1 MDDMRVGARVR
12 AVRLRLG
19 WRQEDVADKA
29 KVSRYTVLRVEH
41 GRFDS
46 LDLSTIRSVLRTL
59 EIDLDLVPRWHG
71 GDIDRLVDEGHA
83 LLAGVLT
90 SILIADGWLVHP
102 EVSFSQYGERGS
114 IDLLA
119 WHPATRTLL
128 VIEIKSSLNNVQETL
143 RRQDAK
149 VRLAARIARE
159 RFGWDARATAS
170 MLAMPDTT
178 TSRRRAER
186 HNRVLGQVFA
196 VRGREARAWLKAPIG
211 APGLL
216 LFLADVRPTHLRH
229 EIAPRKRVRRPKSQP
244 SSPTSGTGS
253 TSGAGERQRTA

>member
-1 MDDMRVGARVR
+1 MDDTRVGARVR

-29 KVSRYTVLRVEH
+29 NVSRYTVLRVEH

-46 LDLSTIRSVLRTL
+46 LEVSTIRAVLRVL
-59 EIDLDLVPRWHG
+59 EIDLDLVARWHG

-83 LLAGVLT
+83 LLAGAVT
-90 SILIADGWLVHP
+90 AVLIADGWLVQP
-102 EVSFSQYGERGS
+102 EVSFSVYGERGS

-128 VIEIKSSLNNVQETL
+128 VIEIKTSLNNVEETL

-149 VRLAARIARE
+149 VRLAARVAHE
-159 RFGWDARATAS
+159 RFGWEARATAS
-170 MLAMPDTT
+170 LLAMPDTT
-178 TSRRRAER
+178 TSRRRVER
-186 HNRVLGQVFA
+186 HSRVLGQVFT
-196 VRGREARAWLKAPIG
+196 VRGRDVRAWLKAPSG
-211 APGLL
+211 TPGLL
-216 LFLADVRPTHLRH
+216 LFLADVRPAHLRS

-244 SSPTSGTGS
+244 SSPNGGSGS
-253 TSGAGERQRTA
+253 TSGAEEGGRPA